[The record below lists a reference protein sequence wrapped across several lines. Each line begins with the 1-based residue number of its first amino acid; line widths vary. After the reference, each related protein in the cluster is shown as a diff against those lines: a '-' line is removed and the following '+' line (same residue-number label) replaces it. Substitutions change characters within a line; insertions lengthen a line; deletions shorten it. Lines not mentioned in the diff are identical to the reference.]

1 MEINLKSNIDE
12 FIKLIDQKYTK
23 KIPTII
29 KSSLNKTIFAVEK
42 DLRMIMPQVFDK
54 PTKYLVDNAFEVSEK
69 ATETNPAVA
78 IGLNRLLG
86 QRILA
91 PHILGIE
98 REDRPTETK
107 MKSSNIIGGVMQTVS
122 AKGTRNVSGNVN
134 LNKFKQLEGK
144 LFSSFPVT
152 PRTKHLAQPGIYKR
166 KNKSKNIEPF
176 VLFTKGKIKYKK
188 RFDFKKIVSELAS
201 KHFESKFVEAF
212 KAEIN
217 K

>member
-1 MEINLKSNIDE
+1 MEINLTSNINDLIKYIDE
-12 FIKLIDQKYTK
+12 KYKK

-42 DLRMIMPQVFDK
+42 DLKMIMPQVFDK
-54 PTKYLVDNAFEVSEK
+54 PTKYLIDNAFAISDK

-78 IGLNRLLG
+78 IGLNKLLG

-98 REDRPTETK
+98 REDRPSEIK
-107 MKSSNIIGGVMQTVS
+107 MKSKNIIGALMQTVS
-122 AKGTRNVSGNVN
+122 AKGLRNASGNMN

-144 LFSSFPVT
+144 LFTSFPIT
-152 PRTKHLAQPGIYKR
+152 ARTKHLAQPGIYKR
-166 KNKSKNIEPF
+166 KNKNKKIEPF
-176 VLFTKGKIKYKK
+176 VLFTDKKIKYKK
-188 RFDFKKIVSELAS
+188 RFDFKKIVSELTS
-201 KHFESKFVEAF
+201 KHFQSKFVEAY
-212 KAEIN
+212 KSEIN

>member
-78 IGLNRLLG
+78 IGLNR
-86 QRILA
+86 
-91 PHILGIE
+91 
-98 REDRPTETK
+98 
-107 MKSSNIIGGVMQTVS
+107 
-122 AKGTRNVSGNVN
+122 
-134 LNKFKQLEGK
+134 
-144 LFSSFPVT
+144 
-152 PRTKHLAQPGIYKR
+152 
-166 KNKSKNIEPF
+166 
-176 VLFTKGKIKYKK
+176 
-188 RFDFKKIVSELAS
+188 
-201 KHFESKFVEAF
+201 
-212 KAEIN
+212 
-217 K
+217 